1 MGAVMRDVGDW
12 ARRRKVFAGLFFLL
26 TLGLGILIGSVISGR
41 VAPNRPNATDAA
53 VLSVPSPVQL
63 SSAFTTIVHRVEPA
77 VVNISTTQLIENPMA
92 HARPGEPGEPSDPFG
107 DFFHRFFSDPNMPEA
122 DRSLGSGVI
131 LDPRGYIL
139 TNEHVID
146 GASRIDVRL
155 SGDPNQYVARLV
167 GVDGETDLAVIKI
180 DAGHPLP
187 VARMGNSS
195 AVSVGDW
202 VLAFG
207 SPFMLQG
214 TVTAGIVSAK
224 DRDRIG
230 MPLQHF
236 IQTDAPINPGN
247 SGGPLVNMA
256 GQVIG
261 IDTAIYTSQQGFEGV
276 GFALPSNTAIGV
288 YNQLVAQGHVT
299 RGSIGVSFARGREN
313 PIALKELGASYGVI
327 LESVEPNSPAALAGM
342 RAGDVIVSVNGQ
354 PVRNGDD
361 LVSPILATP
370 IGQSVEVGY
379 IRDGRRYTT
388 PVLVANRDK
397 LFPQLAGASDSG
409 PSSSPARKHGIG
421 LTLDQLTP
429 ELAAKL
435 HLGSL
440 TRGVIVR
447 AVEPASFA
455 DDIGFTRGEVIVEV
469 NHVPVYTVSDFERVL
484 ANLRPGQ
491 DVLFKVEGPR
501 SSQTN
506 QNLTLFL
513 AGVMPEER

>member
-1 MGAVMRDVGDW
+1 MGAVMREVGDW
-12 ARRRKVFAGLFFLL
+12 ARRRKAFAGLFFLL

-41 VAPNRPNATDAA
+41 VAANRPVASDAA
-53 VLSVPSPVQL
+53 MLRVPSPVQL
-63 SSAFTTIVHRVEPA
+63 SSEFATIVHRVEPA
-77 VVNISTTQLIENPMA
+77 VVNISTTQVIQTPIA
-92 HARPGEPGEPSDPFG
+92 HSRPGDPTDPYG
-107 DFFHRFFSDPNMPEA
+107 DFFHRFFSDPNMPQA

-146 GASRIDVRL
+146 GATRIDVTL
-155 SGDPNQYVARLV
+155 SGDPTKYVARLV
-167 GVDGETDLAVIKI
+167 GTDGETDLAVIKI
-180 DAGHPLP
+180 NAGHPLP
-187 VARMGNSS
+187 VARLGNSN

-224 DRDRIG
+224 DRSRIG

-247 SGGPLVNMA
+247 SGGPLVDMA

-276 GFALPSNTAIGV
+276 GFALPSDTAVGV
-288 YNQLVAQGHVT
+288 YNQLVAHGHVT

-327 LESVEPNSPAALAGM
+327 LESVEPNSPAARAGM
-342 RAGDVIVSVNGQ
+342 RAGDVVVSVNGQ
-354 PVRNGDD
+354 PVLNGDD
-361 LVSPILATP
+361 MVNPILATP
-370 IGQSVEVGY
+370 IGQSVKVGY
-379 IRDGRRYTT
+379 IRNGKRYVT

-397 LFPQLAGASDSG
+397 LFPQLAEVAASQPNSA
-409 PSSSPARKHGIG
+409 PAAPAENRGIG

-429 ELAAKL
+429 ALSAKL
-435 HLGSL
+435 HLGNL

-455 DDIGFTRGEVIVEV
+455 DDVGFARGEVIVEV

-484 ANLRPGQ
+484 ERVRPGQ

-501 SSQTN
+501 SSQTD

>member
-41 VAPNRPNATDAA
+41 VVANRPATTDAA
-53 VLSVPSPVQL
+53 MLSVPSPVHL
-63 SSAFTTIVHRVEPA
+63 SSAFATIVHRVEPA

-313 PIALKELGASYGVI
+313 PIALKELGAS
-327 LESVEPNSPAALAGM
+327 
-342 RAGDVIVSVNGQ
+342 
-354 PVRNGDD
+354 
-361 LVSPILATP
+361 
-370 IGQSVEVGY
+370 
-379 IRDGRRYTT
+379 
-388 PVLVANRDK
+388 
-397 LFPQLAGASDSG
+397 
-409 PSSSPARKHGIG
+409 
-421 LTLDQLTP
+421 
-429 ELAAKL
+429 
-435 HLGSL
+435 
-440 TRGVIVR
+440 
-447 AVEPASFA
+447 
-455 DDIGFTRGEVIVEV
+455 
-469 NHVPVYTVSDFERVL
+469 
-484 ANLRPGQ
+484 
-491 DVLFKVEGPR
+491 
-501 SSQTN
+501 
-506 QNLTLFL
+506 
-513 AGVMPEER
+513 

>member
-1 MGAVMRDVGDW
+1 MGAVMREVGDW
-12 ARRRKVFAGLFFLL
+12 ARRRKAFAGLFFLL

-41 VAPNRPNATDAA
+41 VGGNRPVASDAA
-53 VLSVPSPVQL
+53 MLPMPSPVQL
-63 SSAFTTIVHRVEPA
+63 SSAFAGIVHRVEPA
-77 VVNISTTQLIENPMA
+77 VVNISTTQVIQNPVA
-92 HARPGEPGEPSDPFG
+92 HARPGDPSDPYG
-107 DFFHRFFSDPNMPEA
+107 DFFHHFFSDPSMPQA

-139 TNEHVID
+139 TNQHVIE
-146 GASRIDVRL
+146 GATRIDVTL
-155 SGDPNQYVARLV
+155 SGDPNKYVARLV
-167 GVDGETDLAVIKI
+167 GADGETDLAVIKI
-180 DAGHPLP
+180 NAGRPLP
-187 VARMGNSS
+187 VARMGNSNG
-195 AVSVGDW
+195 VSVGDW

-224 DRDRIG
+224 HRSRIG

-247 SGGPLVNMA
+247 SGGPLVDMA

-276 GFALPSNTAIGV
+276 GFALPSDTAIGV

-327 LESVEPNSPAALAGM
+327 LESVQPDSPAARAGM
-342 RAGDVIVSVNGQ
+342 RAGDVVISVNGQ
-354 PVRNGDD
+354 PVRDGDD
-361 LVSPILATP
+361 MVDPILATP

-379 IRDGRRYTT
+379 IRNGKRYVT

-397 LFPQLAGASDSG
+397 LFPSLANVAASQ
-409 PSSSPARKHGIG
+409 PSPAPARKRGIG
-421 LTLDQLTP
+421 LTLDELTP
-429 ELAAKL
+429 ELSAKL
-435 HLGSL
+435 HLGNV

-455 DDIGFTRGEVIVEV
+455 DDVGFTRGEVIVAV

-484 ANLRPGQ
+484 ERVRPGQ

-506 QNLTLFL
+506 QSLTLFL
-513 AGVMPEER
+513 AGVMPEEQ